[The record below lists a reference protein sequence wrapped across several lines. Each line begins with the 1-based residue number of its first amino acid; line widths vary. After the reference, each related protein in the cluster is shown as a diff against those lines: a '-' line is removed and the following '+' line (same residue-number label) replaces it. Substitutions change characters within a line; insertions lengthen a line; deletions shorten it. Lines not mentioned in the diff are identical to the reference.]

1 MNKTTMNWKKKPC
14 AHSER
19 VNNKTN
25 FEHEKRFFVISIEST
40 KKKKVAKIFMTIDKK
55 KVQRWLDSGWVDLS
69 MLKREKTIAMRPT
82 RNRSRVTRWMTY
94 RTELLLRFFSLL
106 MLILPVII
114 IILSFGFTFFLRNF
128 DSFEFNTQNEK
139 QIASQRKQHTN
150 RMANCICSMRNW
162 WWSDVL
168 ICVAIFILTQ
178 PAHINAKSD
187 KM

>member
-1 MNKTTMNWKKKPC
+1 MKSDFLLFQLNRRRKK
-14 AHSER
+14 
-19 VNNKTN
+19 
-25 FEHEKRFFVISIEST
+25 I
-40 KKKKVAKIFMTIDKK
+40 VAKIFMTIDKK

-69 MLKREKTIAMRPT
+69 MLKREKMIAMRPT
-82 RNRSRVTRWMTY
+82 RNRFQSRVTRWMTY
-94 RTELLLRFFSLL
+94 RTELLLRFCSLL
-106 MLILPVII
+106 MPILPVII
-114 IILSFGFTFFLRNF
+114 IILSFRFTFFLRNF

-139 QIASQRKQHTN
+139 QIACKQNKTTN

-162 WWSDVL
+162 WCSDVL

>member
-1 MNKTTMNWKKKPC
+1 MRTQRASKQQNEFRTWKAIFCYFNWND
-14 AHSER
+14 E
-19 VNNKTN
+19 
-25 FEHEKRFFVISIEST
+25 E
-40 KKKKVAKIFMTIDKK
+40 KKVAKIFMTIDKK
-55 KVQRWLDSGWVDLS
+55 KVQRWLDSGWLDLS

-106 MLILPVII
+106 MPILPVII
-114 IILSFGFTFFLRNF
+114 IILSFRFTFFLRNF

-139 QIASQRKQHTN
+139 QIACKQRKQHTN